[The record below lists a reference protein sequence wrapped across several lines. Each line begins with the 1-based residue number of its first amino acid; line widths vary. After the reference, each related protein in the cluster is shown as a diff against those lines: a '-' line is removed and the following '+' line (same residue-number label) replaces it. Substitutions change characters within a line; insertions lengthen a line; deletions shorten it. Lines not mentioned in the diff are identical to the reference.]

1 MRDIGGFMKS
11 LFRYICF
18 SILLLLAACNGNKVV
33 ELPPNKDKVQ
43 LEFFTPKIET
53 EPIFDELI
61 HEFEKQHP
69 AIDISQEVVPEGMRV
84 LKSRIARGDIPD
96 IFITYPIEQ
105 DYLIRAD
112 KGYLLDLTHEDFI
125 ENIEPSIQNRY
136 QVNGKMYGVALT
148 QNAVGVLYNLDHFQE
163 LNLSIPQTWDEFIEV
178 MKKLKSAGKTPLL
191 MPNKEANRSSIFNLN
206 IVANEINSYYWE
218 QETFSISKNKHWR
231 EISEKTITA
240 LSYVQNNSFDDNFFE
255 VNRKFANGEGSMYIM
270 GTWALSEIEKNNPNL
285 HYGIFPFPTTN
296 QPEQNKVLGGVD
308 IGIAISSDTKHPK
321 EAKQFLDFLTNKEN
335 AQRLSD
341 YEGSISAVKRV
352 KTKRTQLRLLNEK
365 IHEGK
370 TVNWPNHYWAGGT
383 AAESDFRKYTL
394 QFYYDKNI
402 DHFLINLEKMFNHY
416 QGLK

>member
-1 MRDIGGFMKS
+1 MKS
-11 LFRYICF
+11 LFRCICL
-18 SILLLLAACNGNKVV
+18 SILLLTACNGNKVV
-33 ELPPNKDKVQ
+33 ELTTNKEKVH

-53 EPIFDELI
+53 EPIFEELI

-69 AIDISQEVVPEGMRV
+69 TIDISQEVIPEGMRV
-84 LKSRIARGDIPD
+84 LKTRIARGDIPD

-125 ENIEPSIQNRY
+125 QNIEPSIQNRY
-136 QVNGKMYGVALT
+136 LVNGKMYGAALT
-148 QNAVGVLYNLDHFQE
+148 QNAVGVLYNIDHFQE

-178 MKKLKSAGKTPLL
+178 MEKLKAAGKTPLL
-191 MPNKEANRSSIFNLN
+191 MPNKDANRSSIFNLN
-206 IVANEINSYYWE
+206 FVANDINTHYWE
-218 QETFSISKNKHWR
+218 KETFSISKNKEWR

-240 LSYVQNNSFDDNFFE
+240 LSYVQLNSFQDDFFE
-255 VNRKFANGEGSMYIM
+255 VNRKFANGQGSMYVM
-270 GTWALSEIEKNNPNL
+270 GTWALTEIEKHNPNL
-285 HYGIFPFPTTN
+285 HYGIFPFPATN
-296 QPEQNKVLGGVD
+296 QPKQNKVLGGVD
-308 IGIAISSDTKHPK
+308 IGLAISSNTKHPK
-321 EAKQFLDFLTNKEN
+321 EAKQFLAFLTNKEI

-341 YEGSISAVKRV
+341 YEGSISTVKGV
-352 KTKRTQLRLLNEK
+352 NINTPQLELLNEK

-402 DHFLINLEKMFNHY
+402 DTFLNNLEDMFNY
-416 QGLK
+416 YKDLK